1 MRDKLLQIRITQDLK
16 DYIFGCAEKQY
27 ISVSQYIINLILADM
42 EKKQLIN
49 KEGVKK

>member
-16 DYIFGCAEKQY
+16 DYVFGRATKQY

-42 EKKQLIN
+42 EKN
-49 KEGVKK
+49 S